1 MSKNLLHLWIG
12 FSLLVAS
19 RTSADTLSHNLACT
33 GATRLLAPADPP
45 AARHYAPDREMAIH
59 HLALDVTPDF
69 HRRTLAASA
78 AFTFAPIAKPLREL
92 KLDAVDLRIERVAAT
107 VPIAAWQNT
116 DQQVIVTFANAV
128 PPDHETT
135 VTITYTAEPKDGI
148 YFRTPEMGYRAGD
161 THLFSQ
167 GESITSRDWFP
178 SFDAPNAKFTSEVT
192 CRVPAGMIAL
202 SNGRLVSETKDAT
215 NGLVAFHWAQEKPH
229 STYLIAL
236 AAGDFKK
243 LEDTYRGIP
252 LTFYTP
258 PSEFAHAG
266 SSFRDTK
273 DMMGFF
279 EQEIGVP
286 YPWAKYG
293 QVCVNDFVAGGMEN
307 TSLTILTDGTL
318 FPPETENIRSSES
331 LISHELSH
339 QWFGDLVT
347 CKDWSHIWLNEGFAT
362 FYEALYMGRK
372 HGRDAFLYELY
383 HDAQTVLGQPND
395 VHPIVW
401 REFNKPDDQF
411 SYLAYPKGAWVLQML
426 RSQLGADLYRRC
438 IKTYLERHAYGNVVT
453 EDLNAVIEE
462 VSGRSFDQF
471 FDQWVYH
478 AHYPELEIAYSWDE
492 PMKLAKLTVKQVQPV
507 NENVLLFR
515 FPLPVRFKSKAAT
528 TDRTAT
534 VQNREENFYF
544 ALPEAPELVRVDPDY
559 TVLAK
564 IKFDPPVAM
573 LHAQL
578 ADPHDVVGRLLA
590 VNEFARRSTA
600 ESVAALKTTL
610 NTDPFYGVRIEAANA
625 LRTLHTDDALTALL
639 DSTNQPDAR
648 VRRQVREDLGGFY
661 RDTVLAAA
669 RATIETE
676 KNPDVLVQAIATLGA
691 YASPDTRTRLI
702 GFLHSNSFR
711 NVLAD
716 AAIAAMRAQDDPAF
730 VAPLL
735 EELTQREAD
744 FTRHGFA
751 AGLGALA
758 HLARNEANKD
768 AVRAFLLRQVNSR
781 KRVVQRAA
789 IAALGELGDVK
800 AVAALETFT
809 HAAKDSPERQVA
821 EKAVAAIRAAK
832 KPADDL
838 GDLRGEV
845 LELQKDNRALR
856 KSVDEVKRE
865 FEVVA
870 PKASANESKRK
881 RK

>member
-1 MSKNLLHLWIG
+1 MSKHLLFLWIG
-12 FSLLVAS
+12 LSLLLAS
-19 RTSADTLSHNLACT
+19 RTGADTVSQSLAGA

-45 AARHYAPDREMAIH
+45 AARHYAPDRDMATH

-69 HRRTLAASA
+69 HQRTLTASA
-78 AFTFAPIAKPLREL
+78 KFTFAPIAKPLREL
-92 KLDAVDLRIERVAAT
+92 KLDAVDLRIENVTAT
-107 VPIAAWQNT
+107 VPLEAWQNT
-116 DQQVIVTFANAV
+116 DQQLIVTFANAV
-128 PPDHETT
+128 PPDREVT

-148 YFRTPEMGYRAGD
+148 YFRTPEMGYRDGD

-167 GESITSRDWFP
+167 GESVTSRHWFP
-178 SFDAPNAKFTSEVT
+178 SFDAPNTKFTSEVT
-192 CRVPAGMIAL
+192 CRVPEGMIAL
-202 SNGRLVSETKDAT
+202 SNGRLVSEAKDAT
-215 NGLVAFHWAQEKPH
+215 SGLVAFHWAQEKPH

-236 AAGDFKK
+236 AAGYFKK

-252 LTFYTP
+252 LMFYTP
-258 PSEFAHAG
+258 PSEFAQAE

-331 LISHELSH
+331 LISHELAH

-362 FYEALYMGRK
+362 FYEALYLGHK
-372 HGRDAFLYELY
+372 HGRDTFLYELY

-401 REFNKPDDQF
+401 REFKTPDDQF

-438 IKTYLERHAYGNVVT
+438 IKTYLERHAYGSVVT
-453 EDLNAVIEE
+453 GDLNAVIEE
-462 VSGRSFDQF
+462 LSGRSFDQF

-478 AHYPELEIAYSWDE
+478 AHYPELEIAYAWDE
-492 PMKLAKLTVKQVQPV
+492 PTKLAKLTVKQVQPV

-515 FPLPVRFKSKAAT
+515 FPLPVRFKSKATT
-528 TDRTAT
+528 TDRTVT

-544 ALPEAPELVRVDPDY
+544 ALPAAPDLVRVDPDY

-573 LHAQL
+573 LHAEL
-578 ADPHDVVGRLLA
+578 ADKGDVIGRILA
-590 VNEFARRSTA
+590 VNAFAHRSTA

-625 LRTLHTDDALTALL
+625 LRTLHTDEALAALL

-661 RDTVLAAA
+661 YDTALAAA
-669 RATIETE
+669 RATLQTE
-676 KNPDVLVQAIATLGA
+676 KNPDVLVPAIAALGA
-691 YASPDTRTRLI
+691 YASPDTRATLI
-702 GFLHSNSFR
+702 GFLHSSSFR

-730 VAPLL
+730 IAPLL

-744 FTRHGFA
+744 FTSHGFA
-751 AGLGALA
+751 GGLGALA
-758 HLARNEANKD
+758 HLARNETSKG
-768 AVRAFLLRQVNSR
+768 AVREFLLCQVNSR

-789 IAALGELGDVK
+789 IAALGDLGDAK

-809 HAAKDSPERQVA
+809 HAAKDSPERQAA
-821 EKAVAAIRAAK
+821 EQAVAAIRAVK

-838 GDLRGEV
+838 SGLRHEV
-845 LELQKDNRALR
+845 LDLQKDNRELR
-856 KSVDEVKRE
+856 QRVDDLKRE
-865 FEVVA
+865 FEAIA
-870 PKASANESKRK
+870 PKASANDAKRK